1 MAGRDS
7 TESGRGSMA
16 SIAGDRLPWL
26 DEVDAHVEI
35 DLASARLAR
44 ELRDSAR
51 QIIGLLPASAGTPVQ
66 ALARQL
72 GIAVSRLTRKT
83 VVILDPEATSVAKAE
98 AEASPEHEASHAL
111 FALRRIDPLI
121 VHSAPDHAAPPGAK
135 AELLKLMLLHIDDN
149 VAYGMIFVDM
159 SGLVWPGELLA
170 GLARL
175 DGVIV
180 VGHRGKTKEQE
191 LVATM
196 GRVPR
201 ELAIGV
207 LLAE

>member
-1 MAGRDS
+1 
-7 TESGRGSMA
+7 MA

-35 DLASARLAR
+35 DLACARLAR

-51 QIIGLLPASAGTPVQ
+51 QVIGLLPASKGTPVQ
-66 ALARQL
+66 ALCRQL
-72 GIAVSRLTRKT
+72 AIAVSRLTRKT
-83 VVILDPEATSVAKAE
+83 VVILDPEATAVARA
-98 AEASPEHEASHAL
+98 ASEPAPDASHAL

-121 VHSAPDHAAPPGAK
+121 VHSAPDRAAPPGAK
-135 AELLKLMLLHIDDN
+135 AELLKLMLLHIDDS
-149 VAYGMIFVDM
+149 VAYEMIFVDM

-180 VGHRGKTKEQE
+180 VGHRGKSTEPE
-191 LVATM
+191 ITSTCR
-196 GRVPR
+196 RVPP
-201 ELAIGV
+201 ELALGV